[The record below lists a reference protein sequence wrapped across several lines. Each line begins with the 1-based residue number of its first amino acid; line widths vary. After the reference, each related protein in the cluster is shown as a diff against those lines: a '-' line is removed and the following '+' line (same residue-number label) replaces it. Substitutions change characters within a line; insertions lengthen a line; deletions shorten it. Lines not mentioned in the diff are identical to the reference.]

1 MASNFR
7 PTPSDAAPRARRA
20 GLVMLAAALL
30 VGSVSAAAI
39 GIIPVAVV
47 LFVLAGAALSPLAL
61 PTL

>member
-7 PTPSDAAPRARRA
+7 PTRSDAAPRPRRA
-20 GLVMLAAALL
+20 ALVLLAGVLL

-39 GIIPVAVV
+39 GIVPVAVV

>member
-7 PTPSDAAPRARRA
+7 PTQSDAAPRARR
-20 GLVMLAAALL
+20 GVLVLLAAVLL

-39 GIIPVAVV
+39 GIVPVAVV